1 MTSQFAGID
10 VGKDSLTGNLYGQDV
25 VKDYPNTSRGIQR
38 LSTWLQK
45 HEVRPGGDG
54 SHRWL

>member
-38 LSTWLQK
+38 LSTWL
-45 HEVRPGGDG
+45 R
-54 SHRWL
+54 SMRFTWW